1 MPIACIE
8 QLNYALL
15 EESHNIYNWMVVCG
29 LICRGKQQS
38 QQILFSSRRGECM
51 YKKKKYVS
59 VNSPSHNLDASF

>member
-29 LICRGKQQS
+29 LICKGKQQS

-51 YKKKKYVS
+51 YKKKK
-59 VNSPSHNLDASF
+59 